1 MTTGPSAPVESS
13 ARLAIGFSCV
23 GHSYSHLFAPIFFV
37 AVLALEKDLGLT
49 HGDAVALIVV
59 GSALFG
65 FAAPLAGWLG
75 DRWSA
80 TKMMV
85 LFFLGTGAGMV
96 ATAYARTPFE
106 ISVALALTGLFASI
120 YHPVGVAWLV
130 RNAVNR
136 GTALGLN
143 NMFGAFGPAAA
154 ALMAGG
160 LIDALGWRAAFLGP
174 GLLVILT
181 GVAFAVLVAKGA
193 IVELKA
199 DRKAEPPASREDA
212 TRALVVLF
220 FTVLCSALVY
230 QATQPAMPK
239 LFSERVMGIES
250 GVFGVSAL
258 VALVYGLA
266 GLFQIGAGK
275 ITDSFPPRR
284 VYTFGF
290 LVQAPILLLAAFA
303 DGALVVAVIFASVVV
318 NIGATT
324 AENVLFARYTPGPWR
339 SFAFGLKFIVALGI
353 SAIGV
358 RIEGWLYDATG
369 GFEYLFLFLVA
380 VVLVGMTA
388 TLFVPGER
396 EVAKPLPQPAE

>member
-1 MTTGPSAPVESS
+1 MTLSATDKS

-65 FAAPLAGWLG
+65 LGAPLAGWLG

-80 TKMMV
+80 TKMMT

-106 ISVALALTGLFASI
+106 ISLALAATGLFASI

-130 RNAVNR
+130 RNTVNR

-143 NMFGAFGPAAA
+143 NMFGAFGPAVA

-181 GVAFAVLVAKGA
+181 GVAFALLVAKGA
-193 IVELKA
+193 IVEITA
-199 DRKAEPPASREDA
+199 DRRAEAPASREDT
-212 TRALVVLF
+212 TRALIILF
-220 FTVLCSALVY
+220 FTVFCSALIY

-239 LFSERVMGIES
+239 LFSERVMGTEG

-258 VALVYGLA
+258 VALVYALA
-266 GLFQIGAGK
+266 GVFQIVAGK
-275 ITDSFPPRR
+275 VTDMFPPRR
-284 VYTFGF
+284 VYTLGF
-290 LVQAPILLLAAFA
+290 LVQAPILLLVAFA
-303 DGALVVAVIFASVVV
+303 DGYAVVAIVFLSVFV
-318 NIGATT
+318 NIGTTT
-324 AENVLFARYTPGPWR
+324 AENVLFARYTPGRWR
-339 SFAFGLKFIVALGI
+339 GFAFGLKFIVALGV
-353 SAIGV
+353 SAVGV

-369 GFEYLFLFLVA
+369 GFEYLFVFLVA
-380 VVLVGMTA
+380 VVLVGMAA

-396 EVAKPLPQPAE
+396 EAAKPLPQPAE

>member
-1 MTTGPSAPVESS
+1 MSAPVDRS

-37 AVLALEKDLGLT
+37 AALALEKDLGLT

-80 TKMMV
+80 TKMMAI
-85 LFFLGTGAGMV
+85 FFFGTGAGMV

-106 ISVALALTGLFASI
+106 ISLALAVTGLFASI

-130 RNAVNR
+130 RNAVKR

-143 NMFGAFGPAAA
+143 NMFGSFGPAAA

-160 LIDALGWRAAFLGP
+160 LIDWLGWRAAFLWP
-174 GLLVILT
+174 GLLVVLT
-181 GVAFAVLVAKGA
+181 GLAFFVLVARGS
-193 IVELKA
+193 IVEMKT
-199 DRKAEPPASREDA
+199 DRKIEAPASREDA

-220 FTVLCSALVY
+220 FTILCTSLVY

-239 LFSERVMGIES
+239 LFSERVIGTEG
-250 GVFGVSAL
+250 GVLGVSAL
-258 VALVYGLA
+258 VALVYGLS
-266 GLFQIGAGK
+266 GMLQIAAGK
-275 ITDSFPPRR
+275 ISDIYPPRR
-284 VYTFGF
+284 VYTLGF
-290 LVQAPILLLAAFA
+290 LIQAPVLLLAAFV
-303 DGALVVAVIFASVVV
+303 DGMAVVAVVFVLVFV
-318 NIGATT
+318 NIGSTT
-324 AENVLFARYTPGPWR
+324 AENVLFARYTPGRWR
-339 SFAFGLKFIVALGI
+339 SLAFGLKFIVALGI
-353 SAIGV
+353 AAIGI

-369 GFEYLFLFLVA
+369 GFRTLFMFLAA
-380 VVLVGMTA
+380 VVVIGMVA
-388 TLFVPGER
+388 TLFVPDDKTSARPAPEM
-396 EVAKPLPQPAE
+396 LPAE

>member
-1 MTTGPSAPVESS
+1 MSVPIERS

-23 GHSYSHLFAPIFFV
+23 AHSYSHLFAPIFFV

-80 TKMMV
+80 TKMMA
-85 LFFLGTGAGMV
+85 LFFFGTGAGMV

-106 ISVALALTGLFASI
+106 ISLGLSVTGLFASI

-143 NMFGAFGPAAA
+143 NMFGSFGPAAA

-160 LIDALGWRAAFLGP
+160 LIDWLGWRSAFFWP
-174 GLLVILT
+174 GVLVVLT
-181 GVAFAVLVAKGA
+181 GLAFFALVARGV
-193 IVELKA
+193 IVEIKT
-199 DRKAEPPASREDA
+199 DRKFEAPASREDT
-212 TRALVVLF
+212 TRALIVLF
-220 FTVLCSALVY
+220 FTILCTSLVY

-239 LFSERVMGIES
+239 LFSERVIGTEG
-250 GVFGVSAL
+250 GVLGVSAL

-266 GLFQIGAGK
+266 GMLQIAAGK
-275 ITDSFPPRR
+275 ISDIYPPRR
-284 VYTFGF
+284 VYTLGF
-290 LVQAPILLLAAFA
+290 LIQMPILLLAAFA
-303 DGALVVAVIFASVVV
+303 DGMAVVAIVFLLVFV
-318 NIGATT
+318 NIGSTT
-324 AENVLFARYTPGPWR
+324 AENVLFARYTPGRWR
-339 SFAFGLKFIVALGI
+339 GLAFGLQFIVALGI
-353 SAIGV
+353 AAIGI
-358 RIEGWLYDATG
+358 RIEGWLYDSTG
-369 GFEYLFLFLVA
+369 GFHILFMFLAA
-380 VVLVGMTA
+380 VVLVGMVA
-388 TLFVPGER
+388 TLFVPEDKTA
-396 EVAKPLPQPAE
+396 AKPASGLQPAE

>member
-1 MTTGPSAPVESS
+1 MSAPVDSS

-37 AVLALEKDLGLT
+37 AVLALEKELGLT
-49 HGDAVALIVV
+49 HGEAVALIVV

-80 TKMMV
+80 TKMMA

-96 ATAYARTPFE
+96 ATAYARNPFE
-106 ISVALALTGLFASI
+106 ISLALAVTGLFASI

-160 LIDALGWRAAFLGP
+160 LIDALGWRWAFLGP
-174 GLLVILT
+174 GLLVVLT
-181 GVAFAVLVAKGA
+181 GIAFAALVAKGA
-193 IVELKA
+193 IVELKT
-199 DRKAEPPASREDA
+199 DRKVEAPASREDA

-239 LFSERVMGIES
+239 LFSERVLGTEG

-266 GLFQIGAGK
+266 GLLQVVAGK
-275 ITDSFPPRR
+275 ITDSFSPRR
-284 VYTFGF
+284 VYTLGF
-290 LVQAPILLLAAFA
+290 LVQAPILLAAA
-303 DGALVVAVIFASVVV
+303 VAEGYSVVVVLFASVVV

-324 AENVLFARYTPGPWR
+324 AENVLFARYTPGRWR

-358 RIEGWLYDATG
+358 RIEGWLYDWTG
-369 GFEYLFLFLVA
+369 GFQVLFAFLAA
-380 VVLVGMTA
+380 VVLTGMTL
-388 TLFVPGER
+388 TLLVPE
-396 EVAKPLPQPAE
+396 EKESAKPLAQPAE

>member
-1 MTTGPSAPVESS
+1 MTTTTAASDGS

-49 HGDAVALIVV
+49 HGEAVALIVV

-96 ATAYARTPFE
+96 ATAYARDPFE
-106 ISVALALTGLFASI
+106 IALALAVTGLFASI

-130 RNAVNR
+130 RNAINR

-160 LIDALGWRAAFLGP
+160 LIDAFGWRAAFLWP
-174 GLLVILT
+174 GLLVVLT
-181 GVAFAVLVAKGA
+181 GVAFAGLVAKGA
-193 IVELKA
+193 IVELTT
-199 DRKAEPPASREDA
+199 DRKVDAPASREDMK
-212 TRALVVLF
+212 RALVVLF
-220 FTVLCSALVY
+220 FTILCTALVY

-239 LFSERVMGIES
+239 LFSERVMGTEG

-258 VALVYGLA
+258 VALVYALA
-266 GLFQIGAGK
+266 GVFQIVAGK
-275 ITDSFPPRR
+275 ITDIFPPRR
-284 VYTFGF
+284 VYTLGF
-290 LVQAPILLLAAFA
+290 LIQAPILILVAVA
-303 DGALVVAVIFASVVV
+303 DGYALVALVFLSVVI
-318 NIGATT
+318 NIGTT
-324 AENVLFARYTPGPWR
+324 TSENVLFARYTPGRWR
-339 SFAFGLKFIVALGI
+339 SFAFGLKFIVALGV

-358 RIEGWLYDATG
+358 RIEGWLYDWTG
-369 GFEYLFLFLVA
+369 GFQVLFAFLA
-380 VVLVGMTA
+380 AIVLVGMAA
-388 TLFVPGER
+388 TLFVPGEK
-396 EVAKPLPQPAE
+396 EEAKPLAQPAE